1 MSKKK
6 TQKFYVFVTNRDGC
20 ICDNWPE
27 VQQLLKDFE
36 GRKLDSRVLG
46 GYDTFEEA
54 EAVLGAYLRT
64 IILELQNSAPVLTPY
79 FTGERPGRAL
89 DVYACGVYKF
99 GKYGG
104 GFVVFEGETLMHSG
118 KLANPHNSVKGSGKW
133 AGLFHAIL
141 HGTRWAKENGAD
153 SVLIHTNTTGPAELV
168 AGVHKPGKE
177 ITKDFVAAMVP
188 FRESARFA
196 PIPEE
201 PDEGLKHAERLANEA
216 AGLVES

>member
-6 TQKFYVFVTNRDGC
+6 TPKFYVITTKHDAAYC
-20 ICDNWPE
+20 ETW
-27 VQQLLKDFE
+27 KDAE
-36 GRKLDSRVLG
+36 QTRNETKGATIKG
-46 GYDTFEEA
+46 GYATREEA
-54 EAVLGAYLRT
+54 LAAIEEHLQTVRAALISPISPYVTEAL
-64 IILELQNSAPVLTPY
+64 
-79 FTGERPGRAL
+79 PGRVF
-89 DVYACGVYKF
+89 DVYACGVYQS

-104 GFVVFEGETLMHSG
+104 GFAVFEGETLIHSG
-118 KLANPHNSVKGSGKW
+118 RLQNPHNSVKTSGKW

-177 ITKDFVAAMVP
+177 ITRDFVAAMVP

-196 PIPEE
+196 PIPEK
-201 PDEGLKHAERLANEA
+201 PDEGLKIAERLANEA